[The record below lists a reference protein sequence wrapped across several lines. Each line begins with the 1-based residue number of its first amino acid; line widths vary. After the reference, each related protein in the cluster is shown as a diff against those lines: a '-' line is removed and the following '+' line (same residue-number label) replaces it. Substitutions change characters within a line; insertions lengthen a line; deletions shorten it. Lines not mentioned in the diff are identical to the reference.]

1 MTKVIFE
8 VFNKFFVYNL
18 LKENKMS
25 ISGDIIKNLRVE
37 NNLTQT
43 ELSQAVGI
51 SQSII
56 ARWEKGE
63 RVPTLDNLITL
74 SKYFGCTIDYLAGL
88 EQD

>member
-1 MTKVIFE
+1 MKNNFAE
-8 VFNKFFVYNL
+8 V
-18 LKENKMS
+18 LKS
-25 ISGDIIKNLRVE
+25 LRID
-37 NNLTQT
+37 NNLSQT
-43 ELSQAVGI
+43 GLSQAVGI

-63 RVPTLDNLITL
+63 RVPTLDNLIIL

>member
-1 MTKVIFE
+1 MKNNFAE
-8 VFNKFFVYNL
+8 V
-18 LKENKMS
+18 LKS
-25 ISGDIIKNLRVE
+25 LRID
-37 NNLTQT
+37 NNLSQT
-43 ELSQAVGI
+43 GLSQAVGI